1 LKKFFALIKKPTDV
15 YEIYSII
22 NFYNIKD
29 VTVYVAECPWASYPD
44 IKDYCINKLKKKLL
58 KLNIKKINH
67 KDILKIDWIKK
78 LNFFNIVA
86 FPINY
91 RSFYLIIRKL
101 RANKIKTIQIS
112 DGMADSLSIIKYIF
126 ATKINSFF
134 SLHKIFT
141 YFIYKINIMDECFF
155 TCYPLK
161 AVCSK
166 TTFPVKKNFLPDQ
179 KIIRL
184 IKKNKI
190 KDLILG
196 KRDATDTLYNTNQ
209 IIKKNKIKNYCI
221 YERGKKFIIINGKNI
236 KLKNIMI
243 AEEIINTNLIK
254 HVHGGISTV
263 TFYAKINK
271 IKVNLTLSEFK
282 PFFLYYLMK
291 KKFFEINH
299 K

>member
-1 LKKFFALIKKPTDV
+1 MKKFFAFIKKPTDV
-15 YEIYSII
+15 YEVYSII

-29 VTVYVAECPWASYPD
+29 VTLYVADLSWTSYPD
-44 IKDYCINKLKKKLL
+44 IKNYCIHKLKKKTL
-58 KLNIKKINH
+58 KFNIKKIKN
-67 KDILKIDWIKK
+67 KDILKTDWIKK

-86 FPINY
+86 LPMNIK
-91 RSFYLIIRKL
+91 SFYSIIRKL
-101 RANKIKTIQIS
+101 RARKIKTIQIS
-112 DGMADSLSIIKYIF
+112 DGAVNSLSLIKYIF

-134 SLHKIFT
+134 SLYKIFT
-141 YFIYKINIMDECFF
+141 YFIYKINMMDECFF

-166 TTFPVKKNFLPDQ
+166 TTLPVSKDFLPDR

-184 IKKNKI
+184 LKKNKI

-196 KRDATDTLYNTNQ
+196 KRDRNDTLHNVNK
-209 IIKKNKIKNYCI
+209 IIKKNKIINYCL
-221 YERGKKFIIINGKNI
+221 YERGKKIIIINGKNI

-243 AEEIINTNLIK
+243 TEEIINTNLIK
-254 HVHGGISTV
+254 RVHGNISTV

-271 IKVNLTLSEFK
+271 IRVNLSLSKFK

-291 KKFFEINH
+291 KKFFKIYP
-299 K
+299 